1 MVEVV
6 SLSIGEATALPNR
19 SSIGPEGNVIV
30 GNHLPE
36 ENRIRRKRRVSELAT
51 ECRIPGHNPARRV
64 PIARTRIRNS
74 SGRYRIVAFNNSR
87 AAILDSRN
95 TCRPA

>member
-30 GNHLPE
+30 WKRLPLE
-36 ENRIRRKRRVSELAT
+36 IRIRLKSRMSKHAT
-51 ECRIPGHNPARRV
+51 QCRIPGHNPA
-64 PIARTRIRNS
+64 
-74 SGRYRIVAFNNSR
+74 
-87 AAILDSRN
+87 
-95 TCRPA
+95 